1 MMIRT
6 YLSILLLLLVS
17 FKKLSGY
24 QLDERLVINESIASS
39 IFTEQPHTEV
49 FEKRADASNSSVV
62 KIEGIQ
68 AYKTDIL
75 QASQTQPVILKIF
88 SNKSSE
94 SQKMVPVYQKVA
106 DKFNTQIKFASMDL
120 LSDQDTK
127 KENYQIIFNL
137 MAMLHIKQMNMP
149 IFVFFFKGNLH
160 LPAPI
165 IQGFLTAENLEDQ
178 IKQRF
183 LTPKNS

>member
-1 MMIRT
+1 MIRT

-24 QLDERLVINESIASS
+24 QLDERLVINESVASNV
-39 IFTEQPHTEV
+39 FTAQPRAEV
-49 FEKRADASNSSVV
+49 FEKRADASDSTVV
-62 KIEGIQ
+62 KIEGMQ
-68 AYKTDIL
+68 AYQTEVL

-94 SQKMVPVYQKVA
+94 SQKMIPVYQKVA
-106 DKFNTQIKFASMDL
+106 EKFTSQIKFASMDL
-120 LSDQDTK
+120 LSDQDAK

-149 IFVFFFKGNLH
+149 IFVFFFKGSLH

-183 LTPKNS
+183 LTPQNS